1 MMVQTDTEQ
10 LQREVHK
17 ESANLSELLAA
28 LIIGGIGMGISIAG
42 AVNSDPI
49 FYGLGIAIMVL
60 SAIWIGAK
68 GISEILD
75 LIDRLKNKNTT
86 DISK

>member
-1 MMVQTDTEQ
+1 MVQKDTEQ
-10 LQREVHK
+10 LQREAHK
-17 ESANLSELLAA
+17 ESTNLSELLAA

-42 AVNSDPI
+42 AVNSDSI
-49 FYGLGIAIMVL
+49 FYGLGIVIMVL

-75 LIDRLKNKNTT
+75 LIDRLRGSDCSN
-86 DISK
+86 